1 MATKQK
7 KRPAASRSSA
17 RRVKVKVKKRSAAAN
32 VVYTPPKPFNR
43 AKLLLGLATAV
54 AVVLALVFSM
64 TIFFKV
70 DRVVVTGAEKYTDWA
85 VMQASGIEIGD
96 SLLGISDARAAS
108 QIEAALPYVESVRVG
123 IKLPDTVNIEITEL
137 DVHYSVK
144 DVYDAWWLIT
154 ADGRVVDQVDAAAA
168 SDCTKVLG
176 IRLSAPIP
184 GTQAVAAEPAP
195 VTDEAGS
202 QIPVTVTGAEQL
214 AVALSILQDLES
226 NGIIGQMVSVDVT
239 EITQVELWYG
249 QQYQIELGDT
259 TLLDYKIRCAK
270 ECIDLLPEY
279 ETGIIDVSFTTME
292 QPIFTGFET

>member
-7 KRPAASRSSA
+7 KRPSAARKPA
-17 RRVKVKVKKRSAAAN
+17 QKVKVKVKKRSAAAD

-70 DRVVVTGAEKYTDWA
+70 ERVVVTGVEKYTDWA

-108 QIEAALPYVESVRVG
+108 QIESALPYVQSVRVG
-123 IKLPDTVNIEITEL
+123 IKLPNTVNIEITEL
-137 DVHYSVK
+137 DVLYSVK
-144 DVYDAWWLIT
+144 DVYDAWWLVT
-154 ADGRVVDQVDAAAA
+154 ADGRVVEQVDAAAA

-195 VTDEAGS
+195 VIDEAGN
-202 QIPVTVTGAEQL
+202 QVPVTVTGADQL
-214 AVALSILQDLES
+214 SAALSILQYLES

-239 EITQVELWYG
+239 EIAQVELWYG

-259 TLLDYKIRCAK
+259 TQLNYKIQLVRK
-270 ECIDLLPEY
+270 CIDQLPEY
-279 ETGIIDVSFTTME
+279 ETGIIDVSFTTMPE
-292 QPIFTGFET
+292 PIFTGFET